1 MKYNFESYLNR
12 RETGSSKWLNMD
24 NRNPNV
30 SKEIVPMSVADME
43 FVTCPEIS
51 ESLCEYVQTETLGYS
66 KPVNSY
72 LKAVTNFFKSYHGYD
87 AKEEWIVTTPGI
99 VSALATA
106 VSTFSSEG
114 DEVIIFTPVYHP
126 FFEVVE
132 GQNRKVSECPL
143 IYKDNDYSIDFELLN
158 KLAASPKVKMILLC
172 SPHNPGGKV
181 WSREELEK
189 ISEIVIKNNILIVSD
204 EIHSDIIYDG
214 SKQIILGSLNDEI
227 GKRAI
232 VCTAASKTFNIAGL
246 QCSNIFIENEELRNK
261 FVQSNNN
268 IGLERANV
276 LGLVAT
282 RAAYEKG
289 LDWLK
294 EAKSVIENNNNVVK
308 EFFESY
314 EGKFKVMVPEAS
326 FLVWVNF
333 ENTGIDHEEFMKF
346 LDMDCEFLVNDGLS
360 FGDKGRNFIRIN
372 TGLPLSKLE
381 ENLNRLKDRLKAQ
394 YNI

>member
-1 MKYNFESYLNR
+1 MKYNFEKYLNR

-30 SKEIVPMSVADME
+30 GKDVVPMSVADMD
-43 FVTCPEIS
+43 FLTCPEIS
-51 ESLCEYVQTETLGYS
+51 ESLCEYIQTETLGYS
-66 KPVNSY
+66 KPVDSY
-72 LKAVTNFFKSYHGYD
+72 LKAVTDFFKNFHGYD
-87 AKEEWIVTTPGI
+87 AKKEWIVTTPGV
-99 VSALATA
+99 VSALATS
-106 VSTFSSEG
+106 VGTFSKEG

-132 GQNRKVSECPL
+132 GQNRKISECPL
-143 IYKDNDYSIDFELLN
+143 IYKDNDYFIDFELLER
-158 KLAASPKVKMILLC
+158 LASSPKAKMILLC

-181 WSREELEK
+181 WSKEELDR
-189 ISEIVIKNNILIVSD
+189 ISEIVIKNDILIVSD

-214 SKQIILGSLNDEI
+214 SKQIVLGSLNDEI

-246 QCSNIFIENEELRNK
+246 QCSNIFIENEELRSK
-261 FVQSNNN
+261 FIESNNN

-289 LDWLK
+289 LNWLE
-294 EAKSVIENNNNVVK
+294 EAKTVIGNNNNIVK
-308 EFFESY
+308 KFFEEY
-314 EGKFKVMVPEAS
+314 EGKFKVMFPQAS

-333 ENTGIDHEEFMKF
+333 EGTGISHEEFIKF
-346 LDMDCEFLVNDGLS
+346 LDLDCEFLVNDGLS

-372 TGLPLSKLE
+372 TGLPLHKLE
-381 ENLNRLKDRLKAQ
+381 ENLNRLKRELKAKH
-394 YNI
+394 NI

>member
-1 MKYNFESYLNR
+1 
-12 RETGSSKWLNMD
+12 
-24 NRNPNV
+24 
-30 SKEIVPMSVADME
+30 
-43 FVTCPEIS
+43 
-51 ESLCEYVQTETLGYS
+51 
-66 KPVNSY
+66 
-72 LKAVTNFFKSYHGYD
+72 
-87 AKEEWIVTTPGI
+87 
-99 VSALATA
+99 
-106 VSTFSSEG
+106 
-114 DEVIIFTPVYHP
+114 
-126 FFEVVE
+126 
-132 GQNRKVSECPL
+132 
-143 IYKDNDYSIDFELLN
+143 
-158 KLAASPKVKMILLC
+158 MILLC

-214 SKQIILGSLNDEI
+214 NKQIILGSLNDEI
-227 GKRAI
+227 GKKAI

-261 FVQSNNN
+261 FIESNNN

-294 EAKSVIENNNNVVK
+294 EAKYVIENNNDVVK

-333 ENTGIDHEEFMKF
+333 ENTGIKHEEFMKF
-346 LDMDCEFLVNDGLS
+346 LDLDCEFLVNDGLS

-381 ENLNRLKDRLKAQ
+381 ENLNRLKGRLKAQ